1 VSEEAERWQ
10 TVVGHTVGCRG
21 LHGKGQGPDQPFVE
35 RPVSGL
41 IGVEVDVV
49 QGRLGMVIWIRVSS
63 T

>member
-1 VSEEAERWQ
+1 VSEEAERRQ

-49 QGRLGMVIWIRVSS
+49 QG
-63 T
+63 